1 MAEAYPE
8 FLKRNV
14 SLTAISTDEMADAL
28 QMLELTEAEFA
39 ILSDKDAEVA
49 KNYGVYNLL
58 DDDVA
63 TPSTFV
69 VSPEGYIEWKYVG
82 ENKDDRPTTDEILAQ
97 VDQLIQ

>member
-1 MAEAYPE
+1 MYPE

-14 SLTAISTDEMADAL
+14 SLAAISTDEMADAL
-28 QMLELTEAEFA
+28 QMLELTEAEFI
-39 ILSDKDAEVA
+39 ILSDEDAEVT
-49 KNYGVYNLL
+49 KEYGVYNLL

-63 TPSTFV
+63 TPSTFI

-82 ENKDDRPTTDEILAQ
+82 KDKDDRPTSDEILAQ

>member
-1 MAEAYPE
+1 M
-8 FLKRNV
+8 

-63 TPSTFV
+63 TPSTFI
-69 VSPEGYIEWKYVG
+69 VSPKGYIEWKYVG